1 MSQNPYQATDG
12 AAGSDSVQKRT
23 FGMLFWLGTFI
34 LLICVF
40 AAVTIIMR
48 YAGVQSQLSDP
59 DAELMPSVYAKQVG
73 KLMTQFVVV
82 FLAGVLG
89 MALCLVGF
97 LTRARRAHDLHDD
110 VGRKMCFFRTLG
122 FS

>member
-1 MSQNPYQATDG
+1 MLLVWDHCDARKYRFEKNTMAQNPYQATDG

-23 FGMLFWLGTFI
+23 FGILFWLGTFI
-34 LLICVF
+34 LLICVL
-40 AAVTIIMR
+40 AGVTMIMR

-59 DAELMPSVYAKQVG
+59 EAELMPSAYAKQVA

-97 LTRARRAHDLHDD
+97 LTRARRAP
-110 VGRKMCFFRTLG
+110 
-122 FS
+122 

>member
-12 AAGSDSVQKRT
+12 AAGSDSVQNRT
-23 FGMLFWLGTFI
+23 FGILFCLGTFI

-40 AAVTIIMR
+40 AAVTMIMR
-48 YAGVQSQLSDP
+48 YAGGQSQLSDP
-59 DAELMPSVYAKQVG
+59 EAELMPGAYAKQVG

-89 MALCLVGF
+89 MSLCLVGF
-97 LTRARRAHDLHDD
+97 LTRARRA
-110 VGRKMCFFRTLG
+110 
-122 FS
+122 S